1 MLIEA
6 SIIIYS
12 TNWEEGMILNEKL
25 IWQCPCGFAL
35 EAFRGIN
42 DAITLVQ
49 VHIETSHKDYLPFG
63 ITRNEIL
70 ALLRKARKVRV
81 KRKTKSSDNTVLLN

>member
-1 MLIEA
+1 M
-6 SIIIYS
+6 IYV
-12 TNWEEGMILNEKL
+12 TNQKEGMVLNKKL
-25 IWQCPCGFAL
+25 IWQCPCGFAI

-63 ITRNEIL
+63 VTRTEIL
-70 ALLRKARKVRV
+70 ALLRKARTVRV
-81 KRKTKSSDNTVLLN
+81 KPKTKTPNTHVLLN

>member
-1 MLIEA
+1 MAL
-6 SIIIYS
+6 SK
-12 TNWEEGMILNEKL
+12 KL

-42 DAITLVQ
+42 EAITLVQ

-63 ITRNEIL
+63 VTRAEVL
-70 ALLRKARKVRV
+70 ALLRKARTVRV
-81 KRKTKSSDNTVLLN
+81 KRKTKSSDSPVLLN